1 MGAPPEHRN
10 PVLHLPHG
18 AAGDGFADERPDARS
33 RPAKRK
39 TRTSGRSII
48 SGRSTGSSSPMA
60 SAPPSISSHGPPEI
74 SMTAPF
80 PNPTVARSKGQPPR
94 SGRWQQPLI
103 LGDPHH
109 LPQVW
114 PWPFLKIRPTA
125 PFPMA
130 ERSYPT
136 RQSRTQAPAQSNDG
150 EIWRSSAALFFGFE
164 WKSTAMAEPHQL
176 QPDPNISPV
185 RRDEPELKFWAAM
198 DGFRSHDIGRQR
210 AANQQDDGHDQRHQ
224 PAQQPAFRP
233 KAGWA
238 ACFPKPDPSMP
249 NSV

>member
-1 MGAPPEHRN
+1 VHRRSTETRCSIFLMG
-10 PVLHLPHG
+10 LPAMGSPTRDPMHDPGWPNGRRERVILDPINRQQLSHG
-18 AAGDGFADERPDARS
+18 I
-33 RPAKRK
+33 
-39 TRTSGRSII
+39 RTS
-48 SGRSTGSSSPMA
+48 A
-60 SAPPSISSHGPPEI
+60 APPSISSHGPPEI

-103 LGDPHH
+103 
-109 LPQVW
+109 
-114 PWPFLKIRPTA
+114 IRPTA

-130 ERSYPT
+130 ARSDPT
-136 RQSRTQAPAQSNDG
+136 RQSQMQAPAQSNDG

-185 RRDEPELKFWAAM
+185 RRDESELKFWAAM

-210 AANQQDDGHDQRHQ
+210 AAN
-224 PAQQPAFRP
+224 
-233 KAGWA
+233 
-238 ACFPKPDPSMP
+238 
-249 NSV
+249 